1 MQFCLLACSLSAEL
15 FSVLGCGRDT
25 GHNCRQER
33 YEAERMIDCI
43 HVACQPQQGAIEP
56 SNSRCMCVTKIRVI
70 LAIFSLLFWSCIC
83 VPSAQSNTVVG
94 GLQLPS
100 D

>member
-1 MQFCLLACSLSAEL
+1 MQFCLLSCSLSAEL
-15 FSVLGCGRDT
+15 FSVLGCGRDP
-25 GHNCRQER
+25 GHNRRQER

-43 HVACQPQQGAIEP
+43 YVPCEPQQGAIEP
-56 SNSRCMCVTKIRVI
+56 SDSRCMWVTKIRVI

-83 VPSAQSNTVVG
+83 VPSAQSNTMVG
-94 GLQLPS
+94 RLQLPP